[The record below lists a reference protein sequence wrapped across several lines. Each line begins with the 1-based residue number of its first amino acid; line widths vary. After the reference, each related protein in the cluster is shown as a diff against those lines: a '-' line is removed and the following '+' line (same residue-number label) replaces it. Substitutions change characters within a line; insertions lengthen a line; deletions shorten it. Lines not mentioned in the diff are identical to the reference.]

1 MTQLGTIVISDII
14 YCIEHEPYY
23 DSRKFRISI
32 EVSTMLIY
40 YHQFIYNILASEFM
54 KMNNKIPWGLAI
66 GTLGITIVGAFNG
79 TALLGLASTT
89 GGALALVTALLAK
102 QQIEKKKLKP
112 ELVLELA

>member
-66 GTLGITIVGAFNG
+66 GTLGNG